1 MNHLTALPVTF
12 GEGRD
17 AHAADD
23 DVSYNMSPS
32 AFPMSTASIDDR
44 IRLGSGSA
52 GTPHIAALAPAYS
65 IVAPAVDGEGGCS
78 DSDWESPP
86 ALAISAAKAA
96 AFPDDP
102 EAPIAPPELA
112 LDTDEL
118 EASADELQGSVQPP
132 MLALDIDGLDYAS
145 PPPALCLS
153 SAVMPTAEA
162 YDWACSAE
170 RGLAAIV
177 DGVLFLGSF
186 RDTVDAA
193 ECARL
198 GVGAFLCVAAECG
211 PPPHARQSGAP
222 TLHLRLVDEPRE
234 RLADHTAA
242 ACAFIDAQA
251 AAGRRTAIFCR
262 KGRSRSVALCA
273 AYVRHRGLAPCG
285 ASALE
290 YVAARYPRGDPNFW
304 FLQQLGATP
313 ETVELRPVDHHTTG
327 P

>member
-1 MNHLTALPVTF
+1 MDPLTALPVTF

-17 AHAADD
+17 APAADD
-23 DVSYNMSPS
+23 DVSYIMSPS

-52 GTPHIAALAPAYS
+52 GTPHIAALLNARPPKAS
-65 IVAPAVDGEGGCS
+65 DDGS

-86 ALAISAAKAA
+86 ALAIPARAAEGGDSDMFA
-96 AFPDDP
+96 
-102 EAPIAPPELA
+102 API
-112 LDTDEL
+112 
-118 EASADELQGSVQPP
+118 GPP
-132 MLALDIDGLDYAS
+132 MLDVDRLDHAS
-145 PPPALCLS
+145 PPAFGLGPAFD
-153 SAVMPTAEA
+153 A
-162 YDWACSAE
+162 AE